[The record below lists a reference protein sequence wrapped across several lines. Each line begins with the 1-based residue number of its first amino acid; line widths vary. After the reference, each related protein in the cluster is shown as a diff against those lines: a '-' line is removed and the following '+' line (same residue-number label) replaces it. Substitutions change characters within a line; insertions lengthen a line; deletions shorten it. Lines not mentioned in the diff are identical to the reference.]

1 MLALFLLNFEE
12 VFVVIK
18 YDEAPKKRGRPRKNS
33 GRIRQYRLRMTD
45 EELMKMQKL
54 SDRLGISMADFIRRS
69 VSLYEN
75 TMF

>member
-1 MLALFLLNFEE
+1 MLALFLLKFQE
-12 VFVVIK
+12 VFVMIK
-18 YDEAPKKRGRPRKNS
+18 YDEAPKKRGRPKKNS

-54 SDRLGISMADFIRRS
+54 SNRLGISMADFIRRS